1 MSKKL
6 LAFLCLTA
14 VLLFLASCFSYQ
26 KNPKLHY
33 YSGPNVPSEFINIVR
48 ATPSEIEFVLRVKFP
63 EKKLYHLIL
72 DGDEPV
78 AEGWYSTVRA
88 DGTSYTLVMKP
99 KPGLSFQV
107 GKTYRLCIG
116 QQSPEYVQLES
127 NNYQCM
133 AEYVFVFEEK

>member
-1 MSKKL
+1 MFKKL
-6 LAFLCLTA
+6 A
-14 VLLFLASCFSYQ
+14 VFIFSLVILLFLASCFSYKKTPQ
-26 KNPKLHY
+26 LHY
-33 YSGPNVPSEFINIVR
+33 YRGPNVPAEFINIVR
-48 ATPSEIEFVLRVKFP
+48 ATPDEIEFVLRVKFP

-72 DGDEPV
+72 DGDQPV

-88 DGTSYTLVMKP
+88 DGNSYNLVMKI
-99 KPGLSFQV
+99 KPGLTFET

-127 NNYQCM
+127 NNYQCI

>member
-1 MSKKL
+1 MFKKL
-6 LAFLCLTA
+6 AGFVLSLVVFLFMA
-14 VLLFLASCFSYQ
+14 ACFSYE
-26 KNPKLHY
+26 KHPKLHY
-33 YSGPNVPSEFINIVR
+33 YRGPNVPSGFINIIR
-48 ATPSEIEFVLRVKFP
+48 ATPTEIEFLLRVKFP

-78 AEGWYSTVRA
+78 AEGWYSTVTA
-88 DGTSYTLVMKP
+88 DGNSYNLVMKP
-99 KPGLSFQV
+99 KPGLSFEV

-127 NNYQCM
+127 SNYRCL

>member
-1 MSKKL
+1 MRKRIIFIIFMLISI
-6 LAFLCLTA
+6 
-14 VLLFLASCFSYQ
+14 ASLITCSFYQ

-33 YSGPNVPSEFINIVR
+33 YRGPNVPAEFINIVR
-48 ATPSEIEFVLRVKFP
+48 ATTAEIEFVLRVKFP
-63 EKKLYHLIL
+63 EKKFYHLIL

-88 DGTSYTLVMKP
+88 DTISYSVVMKA
-99 KPGLSFQV
+99 KPELKFEP

-116 QQSPEYVQLES
+116 NQSPEYVQLES
-127 NNYQCM
+127 KNYKCL

>member
-1 MSKKL
+1 MIKKIW
-6 LAFLCLTA
+6 AFLSLMV
-14 VLLFLASCFSYQ
+14 VLLFWASCFSYQ

-33 YSGPNVPSEFINIVR
+33 YSGPKVPSEFINIVR
-48 ATPSEIEFVLRVKFP
+48 ATPTEIEFVLRVKFP
-63 EKKLYHLIL
+63 DKKLYHLIL

-99 KPGLSFQV
+99 KSGLRFQV

-127 NNYQCM
+127 NNYQCL